1 MHIGRLLA
9 LIGMGFV
16 AAACSRSRGPIQ
28 IGLAGPFGDARGT
41 SMRHGAE
48 LALAELNARGGVRGR
63 QLELAVADDSGSEDT
78 AVRVAQQLYANRDVV
93 AVIGH
98 LASGTSLS
106 AAQVYGAD
114 PTPLVMVTPSAT
126 SPDLSGVSPY
136 VFRLC
141 PTDIRYGTALARFA
155 RQSLG
160 AERAGILFASNAY
173 GRGFRN
179 TFRSEFVAL
188 GGKVVEEDPYIPA
201 IFSIEPYLT
210 HLNRAGIDVLV
221 LAVEAGGSEMTL
233 RQIRALGAHWRVL
246 GGDALAGIESAG
258 DVAEGV
264 QLPAA
269 YLPDAPGARNSA
281 FVAAYAKA
289 YPGERPDSR
298 SAGAYD
304 AVNLIAR
311 AIEARGAD
319 REEIRDY
326 LAGMGR
332 RVPALDGVTGRI
344 SFDSSG
350 DVPVK
355 DVVIGMVHNGRLVME
370 HGK

>member
-1 MHIGRLLA
+1 
-9 LIGMGFV
+9 
-16 AAACSRSRGPIQ
+16 
-28 IGLAGPFGDARGT
+28 
-41 SMRHGAE
+41 MRHGAQ
-48 LALAELNARGGVRGR
+48 LALAELNAQGGIRGR
-63 QLELAVADDSGSEDT
+63 PVEFVVADDSGSDDA
-78 AVRVAQQLYANRDVV
+78 AVRVAQQLYGNPKVV
-93 AVIGH
+93 AVVGH

-160 AERAGILFASNAY
+160 ARRAAIIFGSNAY

-179 TFRSEFVAL
+179 TFRSEFAAL

-210 HLNRAGIDVLV
+210 HLNREGIDVLV
-221 LAVEAGGSEMTL
+221 LAVEAGGAEMTL
-233 RQIRALGAHWRVL
+233 RQIRAVGAHWPVL
-246 GGDALAGIESAG
+246 GGDALAGIEAAG
-258 DVAEGV
+258 DVAEGI

-281 FVAAYAKA
+281 FVTAYTKA

-304 AVNLIAR
+304 AVKVIAR

-332 RVPALDGVTGRI
+332 RVPAMDGVTGRI
-344 SFDSSG
+344 AFDSSG

-355 DVVIGMVHNGRLVME
+355 EVVIGMVHNGRLVTE
-370 HGK
+370 RTR